1 MLPGVL
7 PVVDEHYAEM
17 QRLEALAVLLVR
29 RAWDKVVPTRIA
41 GSWSEQVTRLLA
53 TFAGVQ
59 LLAAEE
65 GAAYTAATLRAQ
77 GVRSSPDAAMVPG
90 SLVGWASDGRPLETL
105 LEAPARVAVGR
116 LDTGSSMADAF
127 EAGRVSVE
135 RIARTQIADTGR
147 AAASIDI
154 ATRPGVAWVRMVSP
168 PVCSRCL
175 ILAGRIYRWSDGFD
189 RHPNCDCVH
198 VATSVSA
205 ARREGLVD
213 DPDGYFRRLST
224 KEQDRLLTK
233 AGAQAVRDGADMNQ
247 VVNARRGMSTAG
259 IDVAG
264 RPAGRLV
271 RQSVFGQEVFT
282 TTEGT
287 TTRGMAG
294 QRLLAEGARLS
305 GETAETV
312 RRRSRAGE
320 VSRQVTRQRVQ
331 IPRLMPEAIY
341 ELAQSRADAVRLLR
355 RFGYI
360 T

>member
-7 PVVDEHYAEM
+7 PVVDEHYTEM

-29 RAWDKVVPTRIA
+29 RAWNKVVPTRIA

-53 TFAGVQ
+53 AFTGVQ

-65 GAAYTAATLRAQ
+65 GAAYTASTLRAQ
-77 GVRSSPDAAMVPG
+77 GIRSVPDAEMVPEA
-90 SLVGWASDGRPLETL
+90 LVGWASDGRPLESL
-105 LEAPARVAVGR
+105 LDAPARVAVDR
-116 LDTGSSMADAF
+116 LDAGATATDAF
-127 EAGRVSVE
+127 EAGKVSVE

-147 AAASIDI
+147 TAASIDI
-154 ATRPGVAWVRMVSP
+154 ATRSGVAWVRMVAP

-213 DPDGYFRRLST
+213 DPNTYFNRLSAV
-224 KEQDRLLTK
+224 EQDRLLGK

-247 VVNARRGMSTAG
+247 VVNARRGMRA
-259 IDVAG
+259 A
-264 RPAGRLV
+264 
-271 RQSVFGQEVFT
+271 SVFGQDVSIT
-282 TTEGT
+282 LEGT
-287 TTRGMAG
+287 TTRGRAG
-294 QRLLAEGARLS
+294 QRLIAEGARLS
-305 GETAETV
+305 GESAESV
-312 RRRSRAGE
+312 RRRTREGIAT
-320 VSRQVTRQRVQ
+320 RQVTRQRVQ
-331 IPRLMPEAIY
+331 IPRLMPESIY
-341 ELAQSRADAVRLLR
+341 QLASSRADAVRLLT

-360 T
+360 Q